1 MFFFILLK
9 RAKVS
14 ARDII
19 SFYHTYIRPVQKHIT
34 PLLVGIRVLHTFILP
49 CIGCV
54 FKRRQSA
61 FRSARSAAF
70 HMLTTSYCTY
80 NMSSLKDRRI
90 EQCNKL
96 FELVVSDS
104 AHKLHYLLPPKNVY
118 VSRYNLLETSVN
130 LRNLR
135 CAPSF
140 FPIPLSN
147 LCLSGRTLARSFIE
161 TFYGGHL

>member
-1 MFFFILLK
+1 MSNTQNPRSRRDGVTPGQRLEHAQHVSSLKIYFLSRLIAVASRILKSL
-9 RAKVS
+9 
-14 ARDII
+14 I
-19 SFYHTYIRPVQKHIT
+19 S
-34 PLLVGIRVLHTFILP
+34 L
-49 CIGCV
+49 
-54 FKRRQSA
+54 
-61 FRSARSAAF
+61 AAF